1 MKNKYFLFK
10 KPLSLFLISFAFFM
24 ACESPFD
31 KSSSKIKLNGYDVT
45 LKRTHDKYKIYDAS
59 WNNTYTYIEIYNDTL
74 LQWEYEKNGT
84 YFDRAVKIPQG
95 VLKGKYGSKGDTFTF
110 VDYSFQ

>member
-1 MKNKYFLFK
+1 MKKQHLLLK
-10 KPLSLFLISFAFFM
+10 KPVNIFLVLCTFLLG
-24 ACESPFD
+24 CVSPFE

-74 LQWEYEKNGT
+74 LQWEYEVNGS
-84 YFDRAVKIPQG
+84 YVGRAVKIPQG
-95 VLKGKYGSKGDTFTF
+95 VLKGNYGSKGDTFTF
-110 VDYSFQ
+110 VDYSFP

>member
-1 MKNKYFLFK
+1 MINKHFLFK
-10 KPLSLFLISFAFFM
+10 KPVYLFLILGSFLM
-24 ACESPFD
+24 GCESPFD

-74 LQWEYEKNGT
+74 LQWEYEKNGS
-84 YFDRAVKIPQG
+84 YLGRAVKIPQG
-95 VLKGKYGSKGDTFTF
+95 VLKGTYGSNGDTFTF